1 MAADG
6 AAITLT
12 DYSVNELA
20 KGLTVVIAEASPA
33 GSAAAAATPAP
44 KPTAAAAFATP
55 GPPPPSAGA
64 LAPPSTGRAPARTL
78 PIAALNPYASGW
90 MLAAK
95 VAGKGPL
102 RTTANGTAVF
112 SAELVD
118 AAGTA
123 IEATFWREAA
133 SSLHDT
139 LTVGTVY
146 HLSKGKVK
154 PANKAYAS
162 VRNDYCLD
170 FGTGAVAEPAPDQSA
185 AASMAAAPDYVSI
198 GNLSRH
204 VGKKAP
210 IDVIGVVTAVAPLGA
225 VKRKSDDAELA
236 RRDITL
242 ADASGRTVTL
252 TLWGDAAGG
261 VGAELEAAAAD
272 GSRGV
277 PPLLAATRCRVGDYN
292 GVSLSSLGRSVLTID
307 PPGDAA
313 ATTLA
318 TWWREHG
325 AGATLQPAGEG
336 LPGARGAGGPR
347 PRASLADLALKPGEA
362 PPPPTAK
369 PEYATIVA
377 TFTALDPDAKLWY
390 DADPASGRKVVPR
403 DGGWWCEYD
412 ATLRPAM
419 TRRYILPARAADAT
433 GEASV
438 TLFDDAAAALLGARA
453 DELAELKERDAP
465 AFSAALAAA
474 CWRPAVLRV
483 AAKSQ
488 EYNGE
493 TRRRLVVHSVAPV
506 DWASEAKRAAAD
518 VAALV
523 KAEG

>member
-1 MAADG
+1 M
-6 AAITLT
+6 
-12 DYSVNELA
+12 
-20 KGLTVVIAEASPA
+20 VVAEASPA
-33 GSAAAAATPAP
+33 ASAGAATPAP
-44 KPTAAAAFATP
+44 KHAAAALATP

-90 MLAAK
+90 TLAAK

-102 RTTANGTAVF
+102 RTTANGTDVF

-123 IEATFWREAA
+123 IEATFWRDAA
-133 SSLHDT
+133 SSLHDA
-139 LTVGTVY
+139 LAVGTVY
-146 HLSKGKVK
+146 LFSKGKVK

-170 FGTGAVAEPAPDQSA
+170 FGTGAVADPAPDQSA
-185 AASMAAAPDYVSI
+185 AATMAAAPDYVSI

-210 IDVIGVVTAVAPLGA
+210 IDVLGVVTAVAPLGA

-236 RRDITL
+236 RRDVNL

-261 VGAELEAAAAD
+261 VGADLEAAVGDA
-272 GSRGV
+272 SRDV
-277 PPLLAATRCRVGDYN
+277 PPVLAATRCRVGDYN
-292 GVSLSSLGRSVLTID
+292 GVSLSSLGRSVLTVD
-307 PPGDAA
+307 PANDAA
-313 ATTLA
+313 ATSLA
-318 TWWREHG
+318 IWWREHG

-336 LPGARGAGGPR
+336 LPGARGAGGAR
-347 PRASLADLALKPGEA
+347 PRAALADLALKPGEA
-362 PPPPTAK
+362 PPLPTAK
-369 PEYATIVA
+369 PDYATIVA

-412 ATLRPAM
+412 STLRPAM
-419 TRRYILPARAADAT
+419 TRRFILPARAADAT

-453 DELAELKERDAP
+453 DELAAVKESNP
-465 AFSAALAAA
+465 AAFAAALAAA

-506 DWASEAKRAAAD
+506 DWASEAKRAASD